1 MARVD
6 LTVLGGG
13 IWGLSIAWEATR
25 RGARVRL
32 IERQALGA
40 GASGGLVGALA
51 PHVPEQWNAVKAF
64 QLAALLAAPG
74 FWAGVEDA
82 SGLPTGYARTH
93 RWQPLADAAAVDLA
107 RARARSAA
115 DLWQGRA
122 AWRVIARPDH
132 PFAPASPTG
141 LLIEDTLSARL
152 HPRRTLAALARAIRS
167 RGGEVLLGEGAS
179 EGPVIHATGAAGLA
193 ALSQDL
199 GRPIGRGVKGQAA
212 SLACPGMDM
221 APQLYLG
228 GLHIVPHADGTV
240 AIGSTSETD
249 HADPATTDAQLESL
263 IARARAAL
271 PILADA
277 PVLDRW
283 AAERPRAATRQPIL
297 GAWPGRPGAFLANGG
312 FKIGFGLAAEVARVM
327 VDLVL
332 DGVDTIP
339 DPFRL

>member
-6 LTVLGGG
+6 LTVRGGG
-13 IWGLSIAWEATR
+13 IWGLSIAWQAVR

-32 IERQALGA
+32 IERQAMGA

-51 PHVPEQWNAVKAF
+51 PHAPEQWNAVKAF

-74 FWAGVEDA
+74 FWAAVEGA
-82 SGLPTGYARTH
+82 SGLATGYARTH

-107 RARARSAA
+107 RARARAAA
-115 DLWQGRA
+115 DLWQGQA
-122 AWRVIARPDH
+122 QWRVIPRPDH

-152 HPRRTLAALARAIRS
+152 HPRRALVALAQAIRA
-167 RGGEVLLGEGAS
+167 GGSEIILGEGDEA
-179 EGPVIHATGAAGLA
+179 GPVIHATGAAGLA
-193 ALSQDL
+193 ALSQDQ
-199 GRPIGRGVKGQAA
+199 GRTIGRGVKGQAA
-212 SLACPGMDM
+212 SLACSGVEM

-249 HADPATTDAQLESL
+249 HTDPATTDAQLDTL
-263 IARARAAL
+263 IARARTAL
-271 PILADA
+271 PILAQA
-277 PVLDRW
+277 PVLTRW

-297 GAWPGRPGAFLANGG
+297 GPWPGRPGAFVANGG

-332 DGVDTIP
+332 DGKDAIP
-339 DPFRL
+339 DAFRL